1 MVRTHYASTPKW
13 WHHAVFECLSLYLMG
28 CVLPRTSQN
37 SPSTHFGEYGQEQGP
52 GCCAPAPSAGSL
64 LLVNVLLYDRA
75 KLLVGEPLF
84 GVNLVGVL
92 AGCFEEPFVVVG
104 LQMVTL

>member
-1 MVRTHYASTPKW
+1 LSSSHAASVKR
-13 WHHAVFECLSLYLMG
+13 S
-28 CVLPRTSQN
+28 R
-37 SPSTHFGEYGQEQGP
+37 
-52 GCCAPAPSAGSL
+52 SAI
-64 LLVNVLLYDRA
+64 VNALLYDRA

-92 AGCFEEPFVVVG
+92 AGCFEELFVVVS